1 MLWKCMGFVVLFFR
15 QFGKFLY
22 FSPKF
27 LFFPTTIEPFS
38 TKMVPMDK
46 RASSSMCLHSSL
58 VSFHFTLR
66 STALESF
73 SRGIFDFTD
82 LFWIFAFSQILN
94 TQIWDECLNKQ
105 KQSIAIYLRFT
116 AFESFSGVFLAFWLI
131 LKFFSKNYPVKWDKG
146 FNRKCE
152 SSLCKRLCPFFKTF
166 FFKN

>member
-1 MLWKCMGFVVLFFR
+1 MKMYGICCFVFSTVWKIFVLFAEI
-15 QFGKFLY
+15 
-22 FSPKF
+22 S
-27 LFFPTTIEPFS
+27 FFFFNNYWTVFHKNGTNGQTGF
-38 TKMVPMDK
+38 
-46 RASSSMCLHSSL
+46 SSMCLHSSL

-82 LFWIFAFSQILN
+82 LFLIFAFSQILN

-152 SSLCKRLCPFFKTF
+152 SSLCKQLCPFFKTF